1 MSAGASSATGLS
13 SSVGWLRKHAAALVL
28 SLLVCAGFA
37 WLLERGALP
46 VVPPRSAWSAVQ
58 PWTMVAYALSFIAVH
73 LVRCARW
80 RLLASREE
88 RPSTGLT
95 IAIAL
100 IGYGAQV
107 LLPFRLGEAVRP
119 ALMRSEARLP
129 LGTAA
134 GVVGAERIIDGLVLS
149 LCLLV
154 ALSLGHHLTPLP
166 DHIGELP
173 IPAAIIPTLAWTA
186 VCAFGGL
193 ALAMLGV
200 HWFEAPLGRWIE
212 RVAGTR
218 WPRLAAW
225 AARTMASVARG
236 FLFLRKLDTTPAFA
250 GLTALYWVVNIFTC
264 WFLLWACGIRQS
276 SLLEATVILGVLGL
290 GVAVPNA
297 PGFFGTFQISG
308 YSALVLFYPLAQVT
322 SAGAA
327 FLFFMYVIQ
336 MSLTLA
342 MAGVALLGVA
352 RARRRRSQVR
362 LTG

>member
-1 MSAGASSATGLS
+1 MPGGTSSAAELPNS
-13 SSVGWLRKHAAALVL
+13 AGWLRKHALALVL

-46 VVPPRSAWSAVQ
+46 VVPPRSAWSAVS
-58 PWTMVAYALSFIAVH
+58 PWILVLYTLAFAGVH
-73 LVRCARW
+73 ISRCARW
-80 RLLASREE
+80 RLLASHEE

-95 IAIAL
+95 IAIGL
-100 IGYGAQV
+100 VGYGAQV

-119 ALMRSEARLP
+119 ALMRSEAKLP

-149 LCLLV
+149 LCLLI
-154 ALSLGHHLTPLP
+154 ALSLGQHITPLP

-173 IPAAIIPTLAWTA
+173 IPAAIIPTLAWSA
-186 VCAFGGL
+186 ACAFGGL

-200 HWFEAPLGRWIE
+200 HWFEAPLARWIE
-212 RVAGTR
+212 RTVGPR
-218 WPRLAAW
+218 WPQLAAW
-225 AARTMASVARG
+225 AARTMTSVVRG
-236 FLFLRKLDTTPAFA
+236 FAFLRKLDTMPAFA
-250 GLTALYWVVNIFTC
+250 GLTALYWSTTILTT
-264 WFLLWACGIRQS
+264 WFLLWACGITHA

-308 YSALVLFYPLAQVT
+308 YSALVLFYPQAQVT

-336 MSLTLA
+336 MLLTIA
-342 MAGVALLGVA
+342 MAGGALLWVA
-352 RARRRRSQVR
+352 RARQQRSR
-362 LTG
+362 GRS